1 MKKNIAVVY
10 GGFSAEH
17 HISVK
22 SGKFVSSIIDKNKF
36 NVFEILITKDNWIEQ
51 SSGEAINKDDF
62 SFNSNN
68 SKIKFDA
75 IVNVI
80 HGNPGENGILQSFF
94 DMINIPYTGC
104 NSFVSALTFN
114 KFYCNKY
121 LQNFDISIA
130 KSLIIRKG
138 NINKEEI
145 NEFITNVELPVF
157 VKPSDGGSSFGTTK
171 VKSLSDLDNALNSA
185 FEHSN
190 EVMIEQFIEGREFTC
205 GVVKTKKTIALTPI
219 EVRSKNE
226 FFDYESKYN
235 SSLNEEIIPAP
246 IDLAKINLLKS
257 ISTKTYDLLNCNG
270 IVRMDFIFNEK
281 TNKFYFLEVNTIPG
295 MTSESLVPK
304 MLRYDNIDITDLYT
318 NLIES
323 IL

>member
-1 MKKNIAVVY
+1 MKKNIAVIY

-22 SGKFVSSIIDKNKF
+22 SGKFVSSIIDKEKY
-36 NVFEILITKDNWIEQ
+36 NVFEILINKNSWIEQ
-51 SSGEAINKDDF
+51 STGKSINKDDF
-62 SFNSNN
+62 SVKLNHNI
-68 SKIKFDA
+68 IKFNA
-75 IVNVI
+75 AVNVI
-80 HGNPGENGILQSFF
+80 HGNPGENGIVQSYF

-114 KFYCNKY
+114 KYYCNKY
-121 LQNFDISIA
+121 LLNFDINIA
-130 KSLIIRKG
+130 NSLIIRKG
-138 NINKEEI
+138 NIDKEKI
-145 NEFITNVELPVF
+145 QLFIDKVGLPVF

-171 VKSLSDLDNALNSA
+171 VKNQNDIENALNSA

-205 GVVKTKKTIALTPI
+205 GVIKTNKTLALTPI
-219 EVRSKNE
+219 EVRSKKE

-246 IDLAKINLLKS
+246 IDQLKTNIIKNTSEKI
-257 ISTKTYDLLNCNG
+257 YDLLNCNG
-270 IVRMDFIFNEK
+270 IVRMDYIFNEK

-304 MLRYDNIDITDLYT
+304 MLRYDNIDITNLYT
-318 NLIES
+318 DLIES